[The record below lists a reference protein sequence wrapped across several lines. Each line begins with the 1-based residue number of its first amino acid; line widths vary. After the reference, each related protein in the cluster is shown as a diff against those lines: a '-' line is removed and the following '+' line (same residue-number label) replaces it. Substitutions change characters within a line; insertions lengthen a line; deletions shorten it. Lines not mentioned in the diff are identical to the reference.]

1 MPKCIVSKKMKRVN
15 ERSSVLNIRP
25 IDKNDPHKLV
35 HLMEQLGYPTTK
47 EDLIQRFDTLSKNA
61 DYHTLVVE
69 SNNQCIGF
77 AGLHRGLFYEA
88 TGQYVRIV
96 AFVVDEDQRRNG
108 VGKAL
113 IMAIEDW
120 ARAQGIDT
128 LVLNSGNREERAAA
142 HAFYE
147 KMGFQTK
154 STGFSKKI

>member
-1 MPKCIVSKKMKRVN
+1 MKRVK
-15 ERSSVLNIRP
+15 ERSPTLNIRP
-25 IDKNDPHKLV
+25 IDKNDPQKLV
-35 HLMEQLGYPTTK
+35 HLMEQLGYPTT
-47 EDLIQRFDTLSKNA
+47 EADLILRFDTLSKNA

-96 AFVVDEDQRRNG
+96 AFVVDENERRNG

-113 IMAIEDW
+113 IEAIEEW
-120 ARAQGIDT
+120 ALTQGINT
-128 LVLNSGNREERAAA
+128 LVLNSGNRAERAAA

-147 KMGFQTK
+147 KMGFQAK

>member
-1 MPKCIVSKKMKRVN
+1 M
-15 ERSSVLNIRP
+15 NIRP
-25 IDKNDPHKLV
+25 IDKNDPKKLV
-35 HLMEQLGYPTTK
+35 HLMEQLGYPTT
-47 EDLIQRFDTLSKNA
+47 EDDLVARFETLSKNT
-61 DYHTLVVE
+61 DYHTLIVE

-96 AFVVDEDQRRNG
+96 AFVVDENVRRNG

-113 IMAIEDW
+113 ITAIEDW
-120 ARAQGIDT
+120 ALSQGIHT
-128 LVLNSGNREERAAA
+128 LVLNSGNRGERAAA

-147 KMGFQTK
+147 KMGFQAK